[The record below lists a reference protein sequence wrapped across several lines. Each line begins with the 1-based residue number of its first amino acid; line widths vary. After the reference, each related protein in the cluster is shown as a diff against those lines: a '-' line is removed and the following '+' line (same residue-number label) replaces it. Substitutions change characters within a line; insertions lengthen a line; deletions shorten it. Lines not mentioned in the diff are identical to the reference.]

1 MPCPALG
8 SESQIH
14 AADDSGE
21 SHKTCEMP
29 LDAGVVM
36 FSFFF
41 LHDFK
46 LFA

>member
-36 FSFFF
+36 FSFF